1 MFRRL
6 GSVLLGFISG
16 SLVVFVV
23 QSIGHAVVEMPPGF
37 DPNDPASIAAIADQI
52 PLAALL
58 FVLVSYILGALA
70 GGFVAAK
77 ITAKQPMLQAHIVGV
92 VFLVMGVLNLFMI
105 PHPVWFAIA
114 SLLVFSPSAHV
125 GGRLAQA

>member
-1 MFRRL
+1 MLRRL
-6 GSVLLGFISG
+6 GSVVLGVLTG
-16 SLVVFVV
+16 SLVVFVI
-23 QSIGHAVVEMPPGF
+23 QSIGHAVVEMPSGF
-37 DPNDPASIAAIADQI
+37 DPNDPASIAAVADQI

-58 FVLVSYILGALA
+58 FVLVSYLLGVIA

-77 ITAKQPMLQAHIVGV
+77 ITAKQPMLHAHIVGA
-92 VFLVMGVLNLFMI
+92 VFLLMGVLNLMMI